1 MAEIIDKIETLFN
14 RIFTEQG
21 CSIKLNHGGFNM
33 SGQAFSVLNNFSSM
47 KAQKDLYFTNIGLN
61 STLAKLSSGKRIVD
75 AGDDAAGLAIAAS
88 LKADSMALEQAV
100 RNANDGIAIVQI
112 ADGSLN
118 KLTDLLMRAV
128 TLAEQAA
135 SDTVGSDEKA
145 ILDVEYREILNELDR
160 VVSVANFKG
169 ERLFSVGNAFTKSI
183 YVGDTQFSSFI
194 TISIGGPSGAGT
206 AALGLANS
214 TGTSFSSVATRDN
227 AIATLRLLQTAV
239 ASLSRFRGVLGAQ
252 QNRLINAVSIIQVQ
266 ELNIKAAES
275 AITDANMAQEIVNM
289 TKWQILMQ
297 SGMSSLAQA
306 NASSQLVLQLLR

>member
-1 MAEIIDKIETLFN
+1 
-14 RIFTEQG
+14 
-21 CSIKLNHGGFNM
+21 M

-88 LKADSMALEQAV
+88 LKADSMALQQAV

-128 TLAEQAA
+128 TLAEQSA
-135 SDTVGSDEKA
+135 SDTVGADEKA

-169 ERLFSVGNAFTKSI
+169 ERLFSVGNAFTKGI

-206 AALGLANS
+206 AALGLAN
-214 TGTSFSSVATRDN
+214 TARTSFSSVATQDS
-227 AIATLRLLQTAV
+227 AIATLRLLQTAI

-266 ELNIKAAES
+266 ELNIRAAES
-275 AITDANMAQEIVNM
+275 SISDANMAEEIVNM
-289 TKWQILMQ
+289 TKWQILLQ

-306 NASSQLVLQLLR
+306 NASSQMVLQLLR